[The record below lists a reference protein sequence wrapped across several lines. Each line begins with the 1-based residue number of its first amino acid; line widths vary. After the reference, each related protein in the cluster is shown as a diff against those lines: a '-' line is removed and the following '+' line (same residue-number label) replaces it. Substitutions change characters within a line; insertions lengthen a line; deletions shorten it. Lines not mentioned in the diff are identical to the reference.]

1 MDSSLEE
8 EILLYKAPFW
18 VAHKQ
23 LQMMKTQSA
32 KTHTLHGFWPFQ
44 KLPLHMLCKRVQKD
58 EPRKPFIT

>member
-32 KTHTLHGFWPFQ
+32 KTHTLHGFCHFKNSLYICFVKGNKKTNPG
-44 KLPLHMLCKRVQKD
+44 KHS
-58 EPRKPFIT
+58 

>member
-32 KTHTLHGFWPFQ
+32 KTHITWLLPFQ

-58 EPRKPFIT
+58 EPRKPLIT

>member
-8 EILLYKAPFW
+8 EILLYRAPFW

-32 KTHTLHGFWPFQ
+32 KTHTLHHGFCHFKNSLYICFVKGYKKMNPG
-44 KLPLHMLCKRVQKD
+44 KHS
-58 EPRKPFIT
+58 

>member
-32 KTHTLHGFWPFQ
+32 KTHTLHGYFK

-58 EPRKPFIT
+58 EPRKAFIT

>member
-32 KTHTLHGFWPFQ
+32 KTHTLHGYFKNSLYICFVKGYKKMNPG
-44 KLPLHMLCKRVQKD
+44 KHS
-58 EPRKPFIT
+58 

>member
-32 KTHTLHGFWPFQ
+32 KTHTLHGYSKTPFTYA
-44 KLPLHMLCKRVQKD
+44 L
-58 EPRKPFIT
+58 